1 VDLDRRTLADAREP
15 MQIIATKGSASSSAR
30 PMRPFF
36 GSLLKVIDK
45 GDYNW
50 VECGSCD
57 AGWQVPHYAPES
69 LG

>member
-1 VDLDRRTLADAREP
+1 VPDSIRSIRNTSRHLRQCEFVGETDAAMLRL
-15 MQIIATKGSASSSAR
+15 
-30 PMRPFF
+30 
-36 GSLLKVIDK
+36 LLKVIDK

-69 LG
+69 VG